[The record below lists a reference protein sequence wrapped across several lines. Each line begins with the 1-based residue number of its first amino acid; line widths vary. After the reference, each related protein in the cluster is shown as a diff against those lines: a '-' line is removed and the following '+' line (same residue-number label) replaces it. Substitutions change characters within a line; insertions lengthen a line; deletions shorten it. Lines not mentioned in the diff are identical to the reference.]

1 MSDLDDKQ
9 PEMAEMLNKMT
20 RYNKNVKTLMD
31 LMNKALEKLDILV
44 KNKPTDASA
53 ETGRSPLNAVQAETS
68 RGFRDNNDADAEKER
83 IDKIFEAKKIGR
95 PVGTFETKQQ
105 QYLKMLNEGRV
116 KQPKSQ
122 TLEFYKIEKD
132 GEVFKVMG
140 E

>member
-44 KNKPTDASA
+44 KNKPA
-53 ETGRSPLNAVQAETS
+53 E
-68 RGFRDNNDADAEKER
+68 NNGADAEKER
-83 IDKIFEAKKIGR
+83 MDKIFEAKKIGR

-105 QYLKMLNEGRV
+105 QYLKMLNEG
-116 KQPKSQ
+116 KIKMPKAQ
-122 TLEFYKIEKD
+122 TLEYYKIERD
-132 GEVFKVMG
+132 GEVFKLID
-140 E
+140 

>member
-20 RYNKNVKTLMD
+20 RYNKNVKALME

-44 KNKPTDASA
+44 KNKS
-53 ETGRSPLNAVQAETS
+53 SNY
-68 RGFRDNNDADAEKER
+68 NDDDAEKER
-83 IDKIFEAKKIGR
+83 MDKIFEAKKIGR

>member
-44 KNKPTDASA
+44 KNKPA
-53 ETGRSPLNAVQAETS
+53 E
-68 RGFRDNNDADAEKER
+68 NNGADAEKER
-83 IDKIFEAKKIGR
+83 MDKIFEAKKIGR

>member
-44 KNKPTDASA
+44 KNKSSND
-53 ETGRSPLNAVQAETS
+53 
-68 RGFRDNNDADAEKER
+68 NDADAEKER
-83 IDKIFEAKKIGR
+83 MDKIFEAKKIGR

-105 QYLKMLNEGRV
+105 QYLKMLNEG
-116 KQPKSQ
+116 KIKMPKSQ

-132 GEVFKVMG
+132 GEVFKLID
-140 E
+140 

>member
-44 KNKPTDASA
+44 KNKPT
-53 ETGRSPLNAVQAETS
+53 E
-68 RGFRDNNDADAEKER
+68 NNDADAEKER

-105 QYLKMLNEGRV
+105 QYLKMLNEG
-116 KQPKSQ
+116 KIKMPKAQ
-122 TLEFYKIEKD
+122 TLEYYKIERD
-132 GEVFKVMG
+132 GEVFKLID
-140 E
+140 

>member
-31 LMNKALEKLDILV
+31 LMNKALEKLNILV
-44 KNKPTDASA
+44 KNKPT
-53 ETGRSPLNAVQAETS
+53 E
-68 RGFRDNNDADAEKER
+68 NNDADAEKER

>member
-20 RYNKNVKTLMD
+20 RYNNNVKTLMD

-44 KNKPTDASA
+44 KNKSSND
-53 ETGRSPLNAVQAETS
+53 
-68 RGFRDNNDADAEKER
+68 NDADAEKER
-83 IDKIFEAKKIGR
+83 MDKIFEAKKIGR

-105 QYLKMLNEGRV
+105 QYLKMLNEG
-116 KQPKSQ
+116 KIKMPKSQ

-132 GEVFKVMG
+132 GEVFKLID
-140 E
+140 

>member
-44 KNKPTDASA
+44 KNKSSND
-53 ETGRSPLNAVQAETS
+53 
-68 RGFRDNNDADAEKER
+68 NDADAEKER
-83 IDKIFEAKKIGR
+83 MDKIFEAKKIGR

-105 QYLKMLNEGRV
+105 QYLKMLNEG
-116 KQPKSQ
+116 KIKMPKSQ

-132 GEVFKVMG
+132 GEVFKLIDWG
-140 E
+140 FIIFFLK

>member
-44 KNKPTDASA
+44 KNKSSD
-53 ETGRSPLNAVQAETS
+53 
-68 RGFRDNNDADAEKER
+68 DNDADAEKER
-83 IDKIFEAKKIGR
+83 MDKIFEAKKIGR

-105 QYLKMLNEGRV
+105 QYLKMLNEG
-116 KQPKSQ
+116 KIKMPKSQ
-122 TLEFYKIEKD
+122 TLEFYKIERD
-132 GEVFKVMG
+132 GEVYKLMD
-140 E
+140 

>member
-20 RYNKNVKTLMD
+20 RYNKNVKVLMD
-31 LMNKALEKLDILV
+31 FMNKALEKLDIIV
-44 KNKPTDASA
+44 KNKPA
-53 ETGRSPLNAVQAETS
+53 E
-68 RGFRDNNDADAEKER
+68 NNDADAEKER
-83 IDKIFEAKKIGR
+83 IEKIFEAKKIGR

-105 QYLKMLNEGRV
+105 QYLKMLNEG
-116 KQPKSQ
+116 KIKMPKAS
-122 TLEFYKIEKD
+122 TLEFYKIERD

>member
-20 RYNKNVKTLMD
+20 RYNKNVKALMD

-44 KNKPTDASA
+44 KNKSSND
-53 ETGRSPLNAVQAETS
+53 
-68 RGFRDNNDADAEKER
+68 NDADAEKER
-83 IDKIFEAKKIGR
+83 MDKIFEAKKIGR

-105 QYLKMLNEGRV
+105 QYLKMLNEG
-116 KQPKSQ
+116 KIKMPKSQ

-132 GEVFKVMG
+132 GEVFKLID
-140 E
+140 

>member
-1 MSDLDDKQ
+1 M
-9 PEMAEMLNKMT
+9 E
-20 RYNKNVKTLMD
+20 
-31 LMNKALEKLDILV
+31 LMNKAVEKLDILV
-44 KNKPTDASA
+44 KNKPA
-53 ETGRSPLNAVQAETS
+53 E
-68 RGFRDNNDADAEKER
+68 NNDADAEKER
-83 IDKIFEAKKIGR
+83 MDKIFEAKKIGR

-132 GEVFKVMG
+132 SEVFKVMG

>member
-44 KNKPTDASA
+44 KNKSSND
-53 ETGRSPLNAVQAETS
+53 
-68 RGFRDNNDADAEKER
+68 NDADAEKER
-83 IDKIFEAKKIGR
+83 MDKIFEAKKIGR

-105 QYLKMLNEGRV
+105 QYLKMLNEG
-116 KQPKSQ
+116 KIKMPKSQ

-132 GEVFKVMG
+132 GEVFKLIDWG
-140 E
+140 FIFFFLK

>member
-31 LMNKALEKLDILV
+31 LMNKALEKLDIV
-44 KNKPTDASA
+44 KNKPT
-53 ETGRSPLNAVQAETS
+53 E
-68 RGFRDNNDADAEKER
+68 NNDADAEKER